1 MNMKKLRNI
10 IIAVCCAGLTSCSDF
25 LEPKSDYEFIP
36 ETVDALN
43 EILLGE
49 GYLVTQSGYA
59 ESVDVSSMLQLLDDD
74 VECTEWE
81 TISEWYV
88 DKAQE
93 ASLVYTWQPDA
104 FERFYVEEAY
114 NVNYNIYKNY
124 YKKILGVNAVLDM
137 IDEVEGEEDE
147 RRDVRAQAC
156 ALRAFYYFNLV
167 NIYGKPYSLDKEAPG
182 VPLKLESGLEGTG
195 FPRNSVA
202 ECYEQILTDLKT
214 AEENYLANPA
224 ETQFRRNY
232 RTSLPMVQLL
242 LARVYLYMEDWENAR
257 TYATKVINDWGLR
270 LMDFNN
276 LPEKTND
283 HVNFFSMTLNPE
295 VIFAYFTNS
304 TSLVGNTPREDANYN
319 QRQVFGAS
327 QGLVE
332 SFDETPGD
340 LRKDEYLIRE
350 YYFPDQ
356 LYYKAYSKIPVT
368 WYYTPQLN
376 SETFDRAFRLAEAY
390 LIQAEASAELFK
402 AGKASADE
410 ALEPLNDLRR
420 TRFTP
425 PYTDITI
432 SDPDELIEFIRR
444 ERRRE
449 LCFEDHRWF
458 DLRRWGMP
466 RIERKWHVDA
476 QTTLTY
482 VLEEGDPGY
491 TLPIPFE
498 EFQLNEELTQNEMV
512 SSRNPIN

>member
-1 MNMKKLRNI
+1 MKKLRNI
-10 IIAVCCAGLTSCSDF
+10 IIAVCCAGLASCSDF

-43 EILLGE
+43 EILLGDA
-49 GYLVTQSGYA
+49 YLVTIRGND
-59 ESVDVSSMLQLLDDD
+59 VDVGSILQLLDDD
-74 VECTEWE
+74 VECSEWE
-81 TISEWYV
+81 NIGTSYV
-88 DKAQE
+88 TQAQD
-93 ASLVYTWQPDA
+93 ARLIYSWQPDA
-104 FERFYVEEAY
+104 FEILYTQSTNRLE
-114 NVNYNIYKNY
+114 YNIYKNY
-124 YKKILGVNAVLDM
+124 YKKILGANAVLDM

-147 RRDVRAQAC
+147 RRDVRAQAH
-156 ALRAFYYFNLV
+156 ALRGFYYFNLV
-167 NIYGKPYSLDKEAPG
+167 NLYGKPYSADKEAPG

-195 FPRNSVA
+195 FPRNTVE
-202 ECYEQILTDLKT
+202 ECYEQILADLKT
-214 AEENYLANPA
+214 AEENYLANPV
-224 ETQFRRNY
+224 EMQFRKNY

-257 TYATKVINDWGLR
+257 TYASKVINDWGLR

-276 LPEKTND
+276 LPEASD
-283 HVNFFSMTLNPE
+283 PPYINFVSMAINPE
-295 VIFAYFTNS
+295 VIFAYYINT
-304 TSLVGNTPREDANYN
+304 TGVVGNIKREDANWN
-319 QRQVFGAS
+319 SRGVFSAS
-327 QGLVE
+327 QSLVE

-340 LRKDEYLIRE
+340 LRKDEYLIEE
-350 YYFPDQ
+350 YYFPNQ
-356 LYYKAYSKIPVT
+356 FYHAYSKIPVN
-368 WYYTPQLN
+368 WNYTPQYN
-376 SETFDRAFRLAEAY
+376 AEAFDRAFRLAEAY

-402 AGKASADE
+402 AGKASVDE

-425 PYTDITI
+425 PYTEITI
-432 SDPDELIEFIRR
+432 SDPDELIAFIRR

-466 RIERKWHVDA
+466 RIEHKWHEDA

-498 EFQLNEELTQNEMV
+498 EFQLNDELIQNETV
-512 SSRNPIN
+512 PSRDPIN